1 MVERC
6 SRFQCGAPATA
17 RVAFDALGCMVWI
30 DRFDAAGPLDVSA
43 RGAGALCTR
52 HADRLVPPRGWAVQ
66 DRRGPDLR
74 LWSERPPERPAVTRA
89 EHAAGSRAA
98 APAPVAVLEPPLPF
112 DDPEPHSRSGTEPHS
127 RSGTEPHSRPGTE
140 PHSRPGTEPVSRPGT
155 RTEPDAAEEPDEIDR
170 LLGTPSSPLLAR
182 AFNAAHTRQAG

>member
-1 MVERC
+1 VVERC

-17 RVAFDALGCMVWI
+17 RVAFDALGCMVWL

-66 DRRGPDLR
+66 DRRGPDLQ
-74 LWSERPPERPAVTRA
+74 LWSDRPPAPPEAV
-89 EHAAGSRAA
+89 RAA
-98 APAPVAVLEPPLPF
+98 DTTRGRAPTTPSVAVLEPPLPF
-112 DDPEPHSRSGTEPHS
+112 DAPAPEA
-127 RSGTEPHSRPGTE
+127 
-140 PHSRPGTEPVSRPGT
+140 
-155 RTEPDAAEEPDEIDR
+155 DEETDDIDR
-170 LLGTPSSPLLAR
+170 LLGTPRSPLLAR